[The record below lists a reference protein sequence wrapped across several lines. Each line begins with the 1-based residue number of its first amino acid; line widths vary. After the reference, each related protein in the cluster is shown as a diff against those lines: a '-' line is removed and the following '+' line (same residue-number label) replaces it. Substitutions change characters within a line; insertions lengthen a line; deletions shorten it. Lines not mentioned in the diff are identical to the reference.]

1 MAKNTTVK
9 YKSKLRKSSPR
20 KKWVPKYEVK
30 RDNVD
35 ELIAVRDAYYEAI
48 GFEFDSKRRTE
59 KDVIFRV
66 AYAEAMSKY
75 FKITAIA
82 KALEKDHTSIV
93 HYMKQCLLYEG
104 YYDFYKAL
112 RETAT
117 CIYHLEVGKTSL
129 GMQLKE
135 NIKQYVE
142 ALEA

>member
-1 MAKNTTVK
+1 M
-9 YKSKLRKSSPR
+9 
-20 KKWVPKYEVK
+20 
-30 RDNVD
+30 D

-48 GFEFDSKRRTE
+48 GFEFDAKRRKE

-75 FKITAIA
+75 FRITAIA
-82 KALEKDHTSIV
+82 KALEKDHSSIV
-93 HYMKQCLLYEG
+93 HYMKQCLL
-104 YYDFYKAL
+104 YKAL

-117 CIYHLEVGKTSL
+117 CIYHMEVGKTSL